1 MQGLILFYIYFQD
14 ERNFR
19 LIRAQQLEMMKTV
32 LPKEQWVTYEE
43 DLEHGRYLQDLI
55 EEVEKELEEIEEWH
69 FKSEKTEEK

>member
-1 MQGLILFYIYFQD
+1 MLFYIYFQD

-43 DLEHGRYLQDLI
+43 DLEHGRYLQGLI

>member
-1 MQGLILFYIYFQD
+1 MLFYFYFQD

>member
-1 MQGLILFYIYFQD
+1 MLFHIHFQD

>member
-1 MQGLILFYIYFQD
+1 MLFYIHFQD

>member
-1 MQGLILFYIYFQD
+1 MLFFFNFQD

>member
-1 MQGLILFYIYFQD
+1 MLFYIYFQD

>member
-1 MQGLILFYIYFQD
+1 ML
-14 ERNFR
+14 
-19 LIRAQQLEMMKTV
+19 RAQQLEMMKTV